1 MGNGKK
7 RAKLGSF
14 FLWDGVKMIQK
25 KFVTFDAVGKKN
37 LSVDPLCKKRK
48 IWLGEGVCV
57 VYLVM
62 EKTELF
68 CGI

>member
-25 KFVTFDAVGKKN
+25 KFVTFDAVGKKTY
-37 LSVDPLCKKRK
+37 PLTPYLK
-48 IWLGEGVCV
+48 I
-57 VYLVM
+57 
-62 EKTELF
+62 EKY
-68 CGI
+68 G